1 MPAWRT
7 RLEAL
12 LFWKQRSK
20 PTPVLLTGRAHDG
33 DASKQKPV
41 LDIPLKFVEEGL
53 RASRN
58 ELFGQGVYLNKSVTN
73 QAIRFLNIPS
83 VIQ

>member
-1 MPAWRT
+1 MPSLSG
-7 RLEAL
+7 LESAL

-20 PTPVLLTGRAHDG
+20 ATPVLLTGRAHDG
-33 DASKQKPV
+33 DASKQKTAF
-41 LDIPLKFVEEGL
+41 DIPLKFVEEGL
-53 RASRN
+53 RASGN
-58 ELFGQGVYLNKSVTN
+58 ELLGQGVYLQQSITN